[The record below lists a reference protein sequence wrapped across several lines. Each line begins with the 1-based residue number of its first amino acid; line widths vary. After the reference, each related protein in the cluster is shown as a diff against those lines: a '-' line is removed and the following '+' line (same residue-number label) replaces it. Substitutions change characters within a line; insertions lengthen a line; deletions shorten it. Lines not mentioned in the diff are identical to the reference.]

1 MMEES
6 AWVTGI
12 TKKAKAKT
20 STKVKK
26 AKKGKAGVQAVTQK
40 LLKEELKTKS
50 ALRKSIALKRAAH
63 RRRLELTGA
72 VIAKKIIHI
81 GTYFVRHTMQ
91 DIKKVMQSKAL
102 GHMIKISKRLPARNK
117 HLAKVLMPLLKA
129 SVRSALAKAD
139 KIVRTRRMR
148 NKKKKRAMADA
159 AVDPWDKS
167 AKGKAALSKKK
178 ARGKAKKKKAGKKK
192 KVGAK
197 KTKKKKTKKTGAK
210 RTASSKKVV
219 KKKEEEE
226 EEVLMQKISIK
237 SFIARQLKAAKTVL
251 PQANRAVQAKKN
263 SLQNLLKA
271 VKKEEK
277 KVAKKKV
284 TKKKKVSKTTP
295 KKKTKKKAAKK
306 KSKKKKAAKKKS
318 AKTQVKKKSNKKK
331 A

>member
-1 MMEES
+1 M
-6 AWVTGI
+6 G
-12 TKKAKAKT
+12 
-20 STKVKK
+20 
-26 AKKGKAGVQAVTQK
+26 
-40 LLKEELKTKS
+40 
-50 ALRKSIALKRAAH
+50 
-63 RRRLELTGA
+63 
-72 VIAKKIIHI
+72 
-81 GTYFVRHTMQ
+81 Q

-129 SVRSALAKAD
+129 SVRSALEKAD

-159 AVDPWDKS
+159 AVDPWDQS

-178 ARGKAKKKKAGKKK
+178 AGGKAKKKKKAGKKK
-192 KVGAK
+192 KVGTK

-284 TKKKKVSKTTP
+284 TKKKKV
-295 KKKTKKKAAKK
+295 
-306 KSKKKKAAKKKS
+306 
-318 AKTQVKKKSNKKK
+318 
-331 A
+331 

>member
-1 MMEES
+1 M
-6 AWVTGI
+6 G
-12 TKKAKAKT
+12 
-20 STKVKK
+20 
-26 AKKGKAGVQAVTQK
+26 
-40 LLKEELKTKS
+40 
-50 ALRKSIALKRAAH
+50 
-63 RRRLELTGA
+63 
-72 VIAKKIIHI
+72 
-81 GTYFVRHTMQ
+81 Q

-129 SVRSALAKAD
+129 SVRSALEKAD
-139 KIVRTRRMR
+139 EIVRTRRMR

-159 AVDPWDKS
+159 AVDPWDQS

-178 ARGKAKKKKAGKKK
+178 AGGKAKKK
-192 KVGAK
+192 VGTK

-263 SLQNLLKA
+263 S
-271 VKKEEK
+271 
-277 KVAKKKV
+277 
-284 TKKKKVSKTTP
+284 
-295 KKKTKKKAAKK
+295 
-306 KSKKKKAAKKKS
+306 
-318 AKTQVKKKSNKKK
+318 
-331 A
+331 